1 MRSRTQLLT
10 PGGDD
15 VSPGGPTATDGR
27 PLPGVWQ
34 DRRGQNDPAT
44 GGGLVTTD
52 MKTSTLDRRS
62 RIRGSPVASFSRPL
76 ASPMGPT
83 SQRPKSEGR
92 AKPRE
97 LSSRSYGR
105 ATEAASVTVAPY
117 SAGRAPPFRPFLQ
130 RRRLSSLLVPASTPD
145 PGLLLPRL
153 QEEEEVNETTVEG
166 FC

>member
-1 MRSRTQLLT
+1 MQSRTQLLT

-15 VSPGGPTATDGR
+15 VSPGGPTAADGR

-34 DRRGQNDPAT
+34 DRHGQNDPAT

-52 MKTSTLDRRS
+52 VKTSTLDRRS

-105 ATEAASVTVAPY
+105 ATEAASVTVAGR
-117 SAGRAPPFRPFLQ
+117 AGRAPPFRPFPQ

-145 PGLLLPRL
+145 PRLLLPRL